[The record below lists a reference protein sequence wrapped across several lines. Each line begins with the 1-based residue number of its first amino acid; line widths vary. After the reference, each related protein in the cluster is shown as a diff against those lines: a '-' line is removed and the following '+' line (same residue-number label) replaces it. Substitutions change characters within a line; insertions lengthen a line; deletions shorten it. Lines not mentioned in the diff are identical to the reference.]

1 MTNNYS
7 ATVCEGPMSS
17 LDPIFSLVID
27 VEIRDLILYQTDRG
41 GMLGA

>member
-1 MTNNYS
+1 
-7 ATVCEGPMSS
+7 MSS

-27 VEIRDLILYQTDRG
+27 VEIRDLILYQTVPG